1 MDFFVCFLNTHII
14 IIVIFIIVVV
24 VDTFIHAFVVS
35 AAVIVIHMK

>member
-14 IIVIFIIVVV
+14 IIVIIITVV
-24 VDTFIHAFVVS
+24 VDTFIDAFDVS